1 MIGYILDLKKNA
13 RFFCV
18 EVISPIGDVFFSLV
32 LNYCTNQEI
41 KIYNFWKK
49 QHFGKVFVGKN
60 SFFII
65 LLSYSLLIR

>member
-49 QHFGKVFVGKN
+49 QHFGKIICFRVYTP
-60 SFFII
+60 SFHVWEMTC
-65 LLSYSLLIR
+65 

>member
-1 MIGYILDLKKNA
+1 MIGYILDLKKSA
-13 RFFCV
+13 WFFCV
-18 EVISPIGDVFFSLV
+18 EVISPIGDVFSIV

-60 SFFII
+60 SFPII
-65 LLSYSLLIR
+65 PLLYSLLIR